1 VYKGRK
7 VDARENLIFP
17 LDGMDAFN
25 ATRHIEMLKN
35 YVGYFKIGLGLNSK
49 MGVPQAVDM
58 VHRFGGKAFVDQK
71 IKDIPNTLA
80 DATKGLADLG
90 VAMLN
95 VHASAEIDGMMA
107 VAENKGSTL
116 AYAVTV
122 LTSMDEEEAYLAY
135 GMPVKAKVLQ
145 FARNAVLAGM
155 DGIIC
160 SAEELPML
168 AKHKE
173 LIRLRRIVPGIRP
186 KWAPPDDQSRF
197 MTPTEAIKAG
207 GPEVKLVIGRP
218 ISKPPIDIGTPVDAV
233 KLILEEITGALEAC
247 DKSRERIL

>member
-1 VYKGRK
+1 MLKGRK

-17 LDGMDAFN
+17 LDGMDSFK
-25 ATRHIEMLKN
+25 ATQYVEMLKN
-35 YVGYFKIGLGLNSK
+35 HVGYFKIGLGLNSK
-49 MGVPQAVDM
+49 MGIPQAVDM
-58 VHRFGGKAFVDQK
+58 VHSRGGKAFVDLK
-71 IKDIPNTLA
+71 FKDIPNTLA
-80 DATKGLADLG
+80 DATKGLADQG
-90 VAMLN
+90 VAMIN

-107 VAENKGSTL
+107 VAERKGSAL

-122 LTSMDEEEAYLAY
+122 ITSMDEEEGYLSY
-135 GMPVKAKVLQ
+135 GMPIKAKVLQ

-173 LIRLRRIVPGIRP
+173 LDRLRRIVPGIRP
-186 KWAPPDDQSRF
+186 EWAPPDDQSRF

-207 GPEVKLVIGRP
+207 GPDIKLVIGRP
-218 ISKPPIDIGTPVDAV
+218 ISRPPTNIGTQIDAANR
-233 KLILEEITGALEAC
+233 ILDEIAAALEAYA
-247 DKSRERIL
+247 

>member
-1 VYKGRK
+1 MLKARK

-17 LDGMDAFN
+17 LDGMDAIK
-25 ATRHIEMLKN
+25 AAQYVKMLKDH
-35 YVGYFKIGLGLNSK
+35 VGYFKIGLGLNSK
-49 MGVPQAVDM
+49 MGIPQAIGM
-58 VHRFGGKAFVDQK
+58 VHSRGGKAFVDLK

-80 DATKGLADLG
+80 DATKGLADQG

-173 LIRLRRIVPGIRP
+173 LNGLRRIIPGIRP

-233 KLILEEITGALEAC
+233 KLILEEITGAIEAWA
-247 DKSRERIL
+247 

>member
-1 VYKGRK
+1 VKARK
-7 VDARENLIFP
+7 VNARENLIFP
-17 LDGMDAFN
+17 LDGMDAIK
-25 ATRHIEMLKN
+25 AAQYVEMLKN
-35 YVGYFKIGLGLNSK
+35 HVGYFKIGLGLNSK
-49 MGVPQAVDM
+49 MGIPQAIDM
-58 VHRFGGKAFVDQK
+58 VHKRGGKAFVDLK

-80 DATKGLADLG
+80 DATKGLADQG
-90 VAMLN
+90 VTMLN

-122 LTSMDEEEAYLAY
+122 LTSMDEEEAYLSY

-168 AKHKE
+168 ATHKE
-173 LIRLRRIVPGIRP
+173 LDRLRRIVPGIRP

-207 GPEVKLVIGRP
+207 GPDIKLVIGRP
-218 ISKPPIDIGTPVDAV
+218 ISKPPKDIGTPIDAANR
-233 KLILEEITGALEAC
+233 ILDEIAAALEAC
-247 DKSRERIL
+247 A

>member
-1 VYKGRK
+1 MKARK
-7 VDARENLIFP
+7 VNARENLIFP
-17 LDGMDAFN
+17 LDGMDAIK
-25 ATRHIEMLKN
+25 AAQYVEMLKN
-35 YVGYFKIGLGLNSK
+35 HVGYFKIGLGLNSK
-49 MGVPQAVDM
+49 MGIPQAIDM
-58 VHRFGGKAFVDQK
+58 VHKRGGKAFVDLK

-80 DATKGLADLG
+80 DATKGLADQG
-90 VAMLN
+90 VTMLN

-122 LTSMDEEEAYLAY
+122 LTSMDEEEAYLSY

-168 AKHKE
+168 ATHKE
-173 LIRLRRIVPGIRP
+173 LDRLRRIVPGIRP

-207 GPEVKLVIGRP
+207 GPDIKLVIGRP
-218 ISKPPIDIGTPVDAV
+218 ISKPPKDIGTPIDAANR
-233 KLILEEITGALEAC
+233 ILDEIAAALEAC
-247 DKSRERIL
+247 A